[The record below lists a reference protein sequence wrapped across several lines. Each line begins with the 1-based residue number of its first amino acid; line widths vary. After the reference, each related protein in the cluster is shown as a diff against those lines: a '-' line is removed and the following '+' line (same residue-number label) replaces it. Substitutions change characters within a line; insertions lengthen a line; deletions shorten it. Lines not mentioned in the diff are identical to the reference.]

1 MQLLSVLKKDLKLLL
16 RDRGGLA
23 ALFLM
28 PLAFI
33 LPISF
38 ALGSGD
44 GYDLNQDAGEQLP
57 VINYD
62 GGAHARELVNTLES
76 SFQVENDFTAEQAEQ
91 AGVGDAAE
99 CAQAGPTCDE
109 KIATNLVER
118 SARTAALIIPP
129 GFSAAIDAGQ
139 HITLTMLYD
148 PVADAADRQLFEGVI
163 EGAALQLSIENQ
175 ISQGTGQFD
184 SMLTFAPEEFRESIE
199 EQQEAAD
206 TEEEQEPALSLVKV
220 KPSNFTLL
228 QIPDTYQQTVP
239 GYTVMF
245 VFFIIVYLSGTI
257 QVERHNGTFRRL
269 LGMPVARHNLLGGKL
284 LTSLIIGLAQVAI
297 LFGIGVFAFGMNLGQ
312 DLLALFL
319 LTVSLVAAA
328 TAIGLAAA
336 TTNAENVLTAPLIVG
351 ALLGG
356 CMFPVDLMPQ
366 FLRAV
371 SYVVPHSWAM
381 TGYQDLMVRGQG
393 LLQVL
398 PQIGVLLA
406 FAVVFFVI
414 AVRRFDYEA

>member
-1 MQLLSVLKKDLKLLL
+1 MQILSVLKNDLKLLL

-23 ALFLM
+23 VLFLM
-28 PLAFI
+28 PLAFV

-44 GYDLNQDAGEQLP
+44 GYGINEDAGEQLP

-62 GGAHARELVNTLES
+62 GGDHAQELLDILES
-76 SFQVENDFTAEQAEQ
+76 SFQIENDFTTEQA
-91 AGVGDAAE
+91 ALAVD
-99 CAQAGPTCDE
+99 CAQTGPACDE
-109 KIATNLVER
+109 KIATALVEGSER
-118 SARTAALIIPP
+118 IAALLIPP

-163 EGAALQLSIENQ
+163 EGAAMQLSIENQ
-175 ISQGTGQFD
+175 ISMGEGQFD
-184 SMLTFAPEEFRESIE
+184 DMLIFAPEELHESIR
-199 EQQEAAD
+199 EQQRAAE
-206 TEEEQEPALSLVKV
+206 TQEEQEPALSLVKV
-220 KPSNFTLL
+220 EPDNFTLL
-228 QIPDTYQQTVP
+228 QTPDTYQQTVP
-239 GYTVMF
+239 GYTVMY
-245 VFFIIVYLSGTI
+245 VFFIIVYLNSAI
-257 QVERHNGTFRRL
+257 QDEKHNGTFKRLFSLPVSRR
-269 LGMPVARHNLLGGKL
+269 NLLGGKL
-284 LTSLIIGLAQVAI
+284 LTGLVIGLAQVAI
-297 LFGIGVFAFGMNLGQ
+297 MFGIGVFVFGMDLGQ
-312 DLLALFL
+312 DLVALFL
-319 LTVSLVAAA
+319 LSVSLVTAA

-336 TTNAENVLTAPLIVG
+336 TTNAGNVLLAPVIVG

-356 CMFPVDLMPQ
+356 CMFPIDLMPQ
-366 FLRAV
+366 FLRIV

-406 FAVVFFVI
+406 FAAVFFVI
-414 AVRRFDYEA
+414 SVRRFDYDT